1 MTPEEAQRVAGEQMW
16 LDDNL
21 ILVLTKYE
29 ETKDQLQGLGKIE
42 TISVDEVK

>member
-1 MTPEEAQRVAGEQMW
+1 MW

-29 ETKDQLQGLGKIE
+29 ETKEQLAGLGKIE
-42 TISVDEVK
+42 EISVDQVK